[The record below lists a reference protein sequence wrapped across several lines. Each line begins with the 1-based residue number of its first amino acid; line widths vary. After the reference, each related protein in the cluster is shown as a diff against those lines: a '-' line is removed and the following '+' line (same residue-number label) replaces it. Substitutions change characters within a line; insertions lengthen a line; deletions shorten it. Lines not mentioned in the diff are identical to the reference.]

1 MARLSHLPAVQMM
14 KAGSG
19 TRTRGDHA
27 STRSSSLQQPH
38 AQNRPSEAGHRQDCH
53 SLSLALW
60 TFSSKELNHSLTQKR
75 TKQPRYRNQSKE
87 HAECPRHSAPWTDTL
102 QLAAGAGSG
111 PLGSGGR
118 EKGPAR
124 TQAPLSH
131 LQGPREGKKTLCPTQ
146 VLLPSFP
153 SFLNSQ
159 CRLLTP
165 HPLKQLRAQDPLQA
179 MPQPRYP
186 PPVLRWSSDGASL
199 PSTGALT
206 ALLCICSG

>member
-1 MARLSHLPAVQMM
+1 ME
-14 KAGSG
+14 AGSG
-19 TRTRGDHA
+19 TRTRGDHV
-27 STRSSSLQQPH
+27 STRSSSLQQPRL
-38 AQNRPSEAGHRQDCH
+38 QNRPSEAGHGQDCH
-53 SLSLALW
+53 FLSLVLW

-75 TKQPRYRNQSKE
+75 TKQPCYRSQSKE
-87 HAECPRHSAPWTDTL
+87 HAECPRHSASWTGTL

-118 EKGPAR
+118 EEKGPAR
-124 TQAPLSH
+124 AQDPLSH
-131 LQGPREGKKTLCPTQ
+131 LQGPREGKKTLCPTH

-159 CRLLTP
+159 RTVLTP
-165 HPLKQLRAQDPLQA
+165 PLLKQLRAQDPLQA

-186 PPVLRWSSDGASL
+186 PPELHWSSDGASL

-206 ALLCICSG
+206 VCLCVCSG